1 MIKELNLMQN
11 YYQQKY
17 YNIASGDNAKPIY
30 ITHKQKCE
38 RDWLRDV
45 SNNYELD
52 VACDLTFRQR
62 KEVVVNGRSEIHKLN
77 DSFANQNVSMFLHKL
92 NQRVYG
98 NSYRRYKKKLDV
110 LVSLEGGCDML
121 RENADKSKHLHAHIS
136 IQQPNH
142 IDTDVF
148 ISLLN
153 EIWIQTDWGFAQTN
167 VSKIR
172 TKTGRFKYHIKN
184 SLDALIPALT
194 NCNKFLRTQVHY

>member
-1 MIKELNLMQN
+1 
-11 YYQQKY
+11 
-17 YNIASGDNAKPIY
+17 
-30 ITHKQKCE
+30 
-38 RDWLRDV
+38 
-45 SNNYELD
+45 
-52 VACDLTFRQR
+52 
-62 KEVVVNGRSEIHKLN
+62 
-77 DSFANQNVSMFLHKL
+77 
-92 NQRVYG
+92 
-98 NSYRRYKKKLDV
+98 
-110 LVSLEGGCDML
+110 ML

-194 NCNKFLRTQVHY
+194 NCNKVLRTQVHY